1 MVKKSSYYKF
11 AHKILDYGN
20 YNNIFKDEI
29 KNEIYKKIFK
39 MDKSNYFIQGNA
51 LDVLIGSIFLDKKFF
66 KIKNLNQY
74 LNWYLVKN
82 ELFNLSEI
90 KNIFNNKSFL
100 KKFFKKR
107 FN

>member
-1 MVKKSSYYKF
+1 MKFIKKF
-11 AHKILDYGN
+11 
-20 YNNIFKDEI
+20 
-29 KNEIYKKIFK
+29 FK

-51 LDVLIGSIFLDKKFF
+51 LDVLIGSSFSDRTLF

-90 KNIFNNKSFL
+90 KKYI
-100 KKFFKKR
+100 
-107 FN
+107 